1 MHVQSCCFAYK
12 TYCFLTL
19 SFPSASLDLKVPNVS
34 KTCHRVFRG
43 SRSDLIIMLYSYQIV
58 HVPEK
63 DLTTPLCLKIVECL
77 PTTKCR
83 LQEIFLHKDEDEVS
97 AEVCSKLKMFRS
109 EG

>member
-63 DLTTPLCLKIVECL
+63 DLTTPLCLKNSRMPANYKVPLARNI
-77 PTTKCR
+77 P
-83 LQEIFLHKDEDEVS
+83 S
-97 AEVCSKLKMFRS
+97 
-109 EG
+109 